1 MKLRRDRT
9 RNGCYTVEVYTK
21 GILRVSGKRRVDL
34 NLRIIRDGS
43 KDDREFLLYI
53 SLMKNVK
60 TYLSKKYAN
69 HSKVRQN
76 KSICNVKLYML
87 ATMIRI
93 KVFLVSSYFW
103 RSWHSPISEWQ
114 WWRWELQGHHFY
126 SGEQKSHGI

>member
-43 KDDREFLLYI
+43 KDDREFVLYSSLL
-53 SLMKNVK
+53 KNVK

-69 HSKVRQN
+69 HSKVKQN
-76 KSICNVKLYML
+76 KSICKVKLYNFSNHDKNK
-87 ATMIRI
+87 IFI
-93 KVFLVSSYFW
+93 
-103 RSWHSPISEWQ
+103 
-114 WWRWELQGHHFY
+114 
-126 SGEQKSHGI
+126 